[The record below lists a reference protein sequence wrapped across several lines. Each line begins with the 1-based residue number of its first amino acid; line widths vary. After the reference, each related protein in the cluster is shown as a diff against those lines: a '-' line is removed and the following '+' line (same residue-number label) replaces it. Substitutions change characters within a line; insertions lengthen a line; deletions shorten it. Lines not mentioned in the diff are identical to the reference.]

1 MTTQQINQFILA
13 GVLAATLCLGACSRQ
28 IPGQVQVTGGTIE
41 GTVLEDMTVYK
52 GIPFAAPPVGGLRW
66 RPPQPVVAWEGVR
79 ETTEFAPNPMQG
91 NGQGCSEDCL

>member
-41 GTVLEDMTVYK
+41 GAEAVAKSYPDFFSVIEDA
-52 GIPFAAPPVGGLRW
+52 GIRLSWA
-66 RPPQPVVAWEGVR
+66 E
-79 ETTEFAPNPMQG
+79 
-91 NGQGCSEDCL
+91 